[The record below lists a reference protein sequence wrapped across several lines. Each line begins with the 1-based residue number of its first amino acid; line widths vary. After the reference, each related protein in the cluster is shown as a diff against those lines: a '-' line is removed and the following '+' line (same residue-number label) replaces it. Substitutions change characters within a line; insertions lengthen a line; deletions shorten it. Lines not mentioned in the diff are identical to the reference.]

1 MEIGVCRSANG
12 SILYHTIHYGN
23 ESRCIIVLN
32 FHNAP
37 IMANTECIMEIP
49 YRNRTSF
56 VTVMNST
63 VKNTTVI
70 TPAHKFPFILQSKP
84 IPKVIVQQYFK

>member
-1 MEIGVCRSANG
+1 M
-12 SILYHTIHYGN
+12 
-23 ESRCIIVLN
+23 VLN
-32 FHNAP
+32 FHNALV
-37 IMANTECIMEIP
+37 IANTECVMEIP

-56 VTVMNST
+56 ITVMHST
-63 VKNTTVI
+63 EKNTTAI